1 MLLVGASP
9 TPEVA
14 PRSDTQA
21 VEAPAACPNP
31 YFPLEEGL
39 TLTYRA
45 GTSSTFVM
53 STHGV
58 TPTPEG
64 LRGKLLVKLKDRQG
78 ETEATCSTEGISL
91 GLGGLEGA
99 LLSASGM
106 EVQVVSSEGVAV
118 PAPASLVPGGTWK
131 NSLSVKLRPPASKT
145 GGLRPTIATT
155 FDKAATVEGEEEI
168 TVPAGTFKVLK
179 VRNIVTARATR
190 PGAEGRSMETT
201 VWLAPG
207 VGIVKLTTADSTGLE
222 LLQVERPR
230 PAQAKASTK
239 ARRPVK
245 KAAAADKK
253 APAEP

>member
-1 MLLVGASP
+1 MLLMGASP

-21 VEAPAACPNP
+21 AEASVACPHP

-45 GTSSTFVM
+45 GASSTMVL

-58 TPTPEG
+58 TPSPEG
-64 LRGKLLVKLKDRQG
+64 LRGKVAVKLKDRQG
-78 ETEATCSTEGISL
+78 ETDATCSTEGMSL

-118 PAPASLVPGGTWK
+118 PAPSSLVPGGTWK
-131 NSLSVKLRPPASKT
+131 NSLSVKLRPPASKS
-145 GGLRPTIATT
+145 GGLRPTISTT

-168 TVPAGTFKVLK
+168 TVPAGTFKALK

-222 LLQVERPR
+222 LLQVEHARPV
-230 PAQAKASTK
+230 QAKASGK
-239 ARRPVK
+239 SKRPAK
-245 KAAAADKK
+245 KAAPDKK